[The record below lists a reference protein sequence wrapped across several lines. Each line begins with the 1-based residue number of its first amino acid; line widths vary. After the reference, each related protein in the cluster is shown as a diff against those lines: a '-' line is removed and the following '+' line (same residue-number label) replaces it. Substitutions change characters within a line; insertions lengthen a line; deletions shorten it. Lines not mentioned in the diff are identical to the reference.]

1 MNWPDGAALTAFGR
15 QALSLVAQQLRTESV
30 TCLLA
35 PDYYCQ
41 TMLVP
46 FLMEGIQ
53 VHVVVTGADCL
64 MHGDALLAAVDSH
77 PGCAI
82 LHCETFGNRP
92 HADLAA
98 TLHDTAGRGI
108 KLIID
113 RTHSWLDPATTPA
126 DYTVA
131 SLRKLLSVP
140 DGAFVTGLR
149 APVALAANHET
160 DEAVRG
166 RIRYL
171 GDPDLRG
178 FELAEDAID
187 DAWTPAPPSPQSLH
201 IIDALDARAL
211 REQYLMTADRVRAAL
226 NERPVPGLNVIN
238 PASSCCVAL
247 SHPRAAAIM
256 DDLAEFM
263 LPGYGHR
270 R

>member
-108 KLIID
+108 K
-113 RTHSWLDPATTPA
+113 PA
-126 DYTVA
+126 DLYAVNDSIQKAGLTIEESMLSRIPQNTIKVEGRVA
-131 SLRKLLSVP
+131 EQVMKL
-140 DGAFVTGLR
+140 
-149 APVALAANHET
+149 
-160 DEAVRG
+160 
-166 RIRYL
+166 
-171 GDPDLRG
+171 
-178 FELAEDAID
+178 
-187 DAWTPAPPSPQSLH
+187 
-201 IIDALDARAL
+201 IDALEDNDDVSNV
-211 REQYLMTADRVRAAL
+211 YDNSDIDPADIPQ
-226 NERPVPGLNVIN
+226 E
-238 PASSCCVAL
+238 
-247 SHPRAAAIM
+247 
-256 DDLAEFM
+256 
-263 LPGYGHR
+263 
-270 R
+270 

>member
-126 DYTVA
+126 DFTTGFGDSTVRCSPSRSYRPADSA
-131 SLRKLLSVP
+131 SRSAGTSPAQPTRFGSSK
-140 DGAFVTGLR
+140 TGTI
-149 APVALAANHET
+149 V
-160 DEAVRG
+160 
-166 RIRYL
+166 
-171 GDPDLRG
+171 
-178 FELAEDAID
+178 
-187 DAWTPAPPSPQSLH
+187 
-201 IIDALDARAL
+201 
-211 REQYLMTADRVRAAL
+211 
-226 NERPVPGLNVIN
+226 
-238 PASSCCVAL
+238 
-247 SHPRAAAIM
+247 
-256 DDLAEFM
+256 
-263 LPGYGHR
+263 
-270 R
+270 